1 MNFNIK
7 QCFPHLVAILLFV
20 IASVLYFSPILQ
32 GKQIKQHD
40 ISQYI
45 GMSKQHKDFNITD
58 NTETYWTDAAFGG
71 MPTYQLGAKY
81 PHNYIKKLDS
91 LLRFLPRP
99 ADYVFLYFI
108 CFYVLLLVLKVDWR
122 YALLGSFA
130 FGFSTYYLVIIGAGH
145 NSKAHAIAYF
155 PLVLAGIFLVF
166 RKKYL
171 LGFVLTAVAMGL
183 ELSANHFQMTY
194 YLLLLVL
201 VIGLVYLIDAFKKK
215 ELKHFFVSVG
225 IMAVAVTLALG
236 LNATNLMATSEYAK
250 ESTRSKSELSIN
262 PNGSPKELTEGLSKE
277 YITHWSY
284 GIGESL
290 NLFVPGLY
298 GGSNNEPIAKNAV
311 VVKKMQRMFGIS
323 TKDAQKFA
331 GQLMYWAD
339 QPGVS
344 GPAYIGA
351 VVIFLFVLGIF
362 LVKGRLRNWI
372 LFGGGLILLL
382 SWGKNFSFLTNFFI
396 DYVPLYDKFR
406 AVSSMQVI
414 VELVMPILAIFG
426 LHKFLNDY
434 EQKEEKLKA
443 LKYTVGITAGL
454 AIVFYVLKGS
464 LFDFVGNRDG
474 VLLENYGP
482 DFLTMIK
489 EQRES
494 LFTTDVLRTLVF
506 VLLSAGTLWMYL
518 KDKVKEN
525 VVLLVF
531 GCLIIFDL
539 VGVDKRYV
547 NSEDFV
553 SARQVNEPFKISQ
566 ADAQIKEDT
575 THYRV
580 LDFSSNPF
588 SDARTSYFH
597 KAFGGY
603 HAAKPKRA
611 EDIFEF
617 YVSKNNIGVVNMLN
631 IKYIIQDNKGQL
643 VALNNPYT
651 NGNAWFVDEL
661 KTVGTADEEIV
672 LLDSLNLKKQAVVQ
686 SGDRE
691 RKSNYKTDSL
701 ASINLTSYK
710 PNNLVY
716 ESSNV
721 NDGLA
726 IFSEMYYKNGWNAYI
741 DGELKPHFRAN
752 YLLRGLEV
760 PKGKHTVTFKF
771 EPQVIKTGSSI
782 ALASSIGL
790 ILLVLG
796 GLFYESKKKDVK

>member
-7 QCFPHLVAILLFV
+7 QCFPHVLAILFFV

-45 GMSKQHKDFNITD
+45 GMSKQHKDFNKT
-58 NTETYWTDAAFGG
+58 NSTETYWTDAAFGG

-130 FGFSTYYLVIIGAGH
+130 FGFSTYYLVILGAGH

-166 RKKYL
+166 RKRYL
-171 LGFVLTAVAMGL
+171 FGFILTAIAMGL
-183 ELSANHFQMTY
+183 ELSANHPQMTY

-201 VIGLVYLIDAFKKK
+201 VIGIVYLVDAFKKK
-215 ELKHFFVSVG
+215 EVKHFFVSVG
-225 IMAVAVTLALG
+225 IMAVAVLLALG
-236 LNATNLMATSEYAK
+236 LNATNLMATAEYAK
-250 ESTRSKSELSIN
+250 ESTRSKSELTIN
-262 PNGSPKELTEGLSKE
+262 PNGSPKEQTGGLSKE

-298 GGSNNEPIAKNAV
+298 GGSNSEPIAKNAV
-311 VVKKMQRMFGIS
+311 EVKKMQRMFGIS
-323 TKDAQKFA
+323 AKEAQEFS
-331 GQLMYWAD
+331 GQLMYWGK

-351 VVIFLFVLGIF
+351 VVIFLFVLGLF
-362 LVKGRLRNWI
+362 LVKGRMKKWI
-372 LFGGGLILLL
+372 LFGGGLILAL
-382 SWGKNFSFLTNFFI
+382 SWGKNFSLLTNFFI

-414 VELVMPILAIFG
+414 VELVMPILAVFG
-426 LHKFLNDY
+426 LHKFLNSY

-454 AIVFYVLKGS
+454 AIMFYVLKGS

-474 VLLENYGP
+474 MLLENYGP
-482 DFLTMIK
+482 DFLKMIK

-506 VLLSAGTLWMYL
+506 VLLSAATLWMYL
-518 KDKVKEN
+518 KDKLKEN
-525 VVLLVF
+525 VVLLVI
-531 GCLIIFDL
+531 GCLIVFDL

-547 NSEDFV
+547 NSDNFV
-553 SARQVNEPFKISQ
+553 SERQVTEPFQISK

-575 THYRV
+575 SHYRV

-651 NGNAWFVDEL
+651 NGNAWFIDEL
-661 KTVGTADEEIV
+661 KTVATADEEIV
-672 LLDSLNLKKQAVVQ
+672 LLDTLNLKKQAVVQ
-686 SGDRE
+686 LGQTE
-691 RKSNYKTDSL
+691 LKSAYILDSL
-701 ASINLTSYK
+701 ASIKLKSYK
-710 PNNLVY
+710 PNHLVY
-716 ESSNV
+716 ETSNA

-726 IFSEMYYKNGWNAYI
+726 VFSEVYYENGWNAYI
-741 DGELKPHFRAN
+741 DGELKPHFRTN
-752 YLLRGLEV
+752 YLLRGLEI
-760 PKGKHTVTFKF
+760 PKGQHSIDFKF

-782 ALASSIGL
+782 ALGSSVGL
-790 ILLVLG
+790 LLLILG
-796 GLFYESKKKDVK
+796 GLFYEFKKKNIH

>member
-7 QCFPHLVAILLFV
+7 QCFPHVVAILLFV

-45 GMSKQHKDFNITD
+45 GMSKQHKDFNKTD
-58 NTETYWTDAAFGG
+58 STETYWTDAAFGG

-130 FGFSTYYLVIIGAGH
+130 FGFSTYYLVILGAGH

-166 RKKYL
+166 RQRYL
-171 LGFVLTAVAMGL
+171 LGFILTAIAMGL
-183 ELSANHFQMTY
+183 ELSANHPQMTY

-201 VIGLVYLIDAFKKK
+201 VIGIVYLVDAFKKK
-215 ELKHFFVSVG
+215 EVKHFFVSVG
-225 IMAVAVTLALG
+225 IMSVAVILALG
-236 LNATNLMATSEYAK
+236 LNATNLLATAEYAK
-250 ESTRSKSELSIN
+250 ESTRSKSELTIN
-262 PNGSPKELTEGLSKE
+262 PNGSPKELTDGLSKE

-298 GGSNNEPIAKNAV
+298 GGSNSEPIAKNAV
-311 VVKKMQRMFGIS
+311 VVKKMRRMFGIS
-323 TKDAQKFA
+323 TKEAQEFA
-331 GQLMYWAD
+331 GQLMYWGE

-351 VVIFLFVLGIF
+351 VVIFLFVLGLF
-362 LVKGRLRNWI
+362 LVKGRLKKWI
-372 LFGGGLILLL
+372 LFGGGLILIL
-382 SWGKNFSFLTNFFI
+382 SWGKNFSFLTDFFI

-426 LHKFLNDY
+426 LHKFLNNY
-434 EQKEEKLKA
+434 EQKKEKLKA

-454 AIVFYVLKGS
+454 AIVFYVLKGT

-474 VLLENYGP
+474 MLLENYGP
-482 DFLTMIK
+482 DFLKMIK
-489 EQRES
+489 NQREY
-494 LFTTDVLRTLVF
+494 LFTTDVLRTLVL
-506 VLLSAGTLWMYL
+506 VLFSAGILWMYL

-531 GCLIIFDL
+531 GCLILFDL

-547 NSEDFV
+547 NSENFV
-553 SARQVNEPFKISQ
+553 SARQVNEPFKISP

-575 THYRV
+575 SHYRV
-580 LDFSSNPF
+580 LDLSANPF

-661 KTVGTADEEIV
+661 KTVNTADEEIV

-686 SGDRE
+686 LGDRE
-691 RKSNYKTDSL
+691 RTNYKTDSL

-710 PNNLVY
+710 PNHLVY
-716 ESSNV
+716 ETSNS

-726 IFSEMYYKNGWNAYI
+726 IFSEMYYKNGWNAYV

-752 YLLRGLEV
+752 YLLRGLEIS
-760 PKGKHTVTFKF
+760 KGKHTIDFKF

-796 GLFYESKKKDVK
+796 GLFYEFKKKKLV

>member
-1 MNFNIK
+1 MNFNLK
-7 QCFPHLVAILLFV
+7 QCFPHVVAILLFV

-32 GKQIKQHD
+32 GKQIKQSD
-40 ISQYI
+40 ITQYI
-45 GMSKQHKDFNITD
+45 GMSKQFKDFNKVS
-58 NTETYWTDAAFGG
+58 EKESYWTDAAFGG

-108 CFYVLLLVLKVDWR
+108 CFYILLLVLKVDWR

-130 FGFSTYYLVIIGAGH
+130 FGFSTYFVIILGVGH
-145 NSKAHAIAYF
+145 NAKAHAIAYM

-166 RKKYL
+166 RKRYL
-171 LGFVLTAVAMGL
+171 LGFILTALAMGL

-194 YLLLLVL
+194 YLLLLIL

-215 ELKHFFVSVG
+215 ELQHFFVSVG
-225 IMAVAVTLALG
+225 ILTAGVIVSLG
-236 LNATNLMATSEYAK
+236 LNATNLMATAEYAK
-250 ESTRSKSELSIN
+250 ESTRSKSELTIN
-262 PNGSPKELTEGLSKE
+262 ADGSKKIDTNGLSKA
-277 YITHWSY
+277 YITEYSY

-290 NLFVPGLY
+290 NLFVPRLF
-298 GGSNNEPIAKNAV
+298 GGSNNEPIAKDAV
-311 VVKKMQRMFGIS
+311 AVKKMQRMFGIPA
-323 TKDAQKFA
+323 KEAQQYI
-331 GQLMYWAD
+331 GQFMYWAD
-339 QPGVS
+339 QSYVAA
-344 GPAYIGA
+344 PAYVGA
-351 VVIFLFVLGIF
+351 VVLFLFVLGLF
-362 LVKGRLRNWI
+362 LVKGRLKKWVLI
-372 LFGGGLILLL
+372 GAGLVLLL
-382 SWGKNFSFLTNFFI
+382 SWGKNFSLLTDFFI
-396 DYVPLYDKFR
+396 DYIPMYNKFR
-406 AVSSMQVI
+406 AVSSIQVI
-414 VELVMPILAIFG
+414 IELIVPVLAVFG
-426 LHKFLNDY
+426 LYRFINNY

-454 AIVFYVLKGS
+454 ALVFYVLKGL
-464 LFDFVGNRDG
+464 LFDFVSNRDG
-474 VLLENYGP
+474 MLLEQYGP
-482 DFLTMIK
+482 DFLNMIK

-494 LFTTDVLRTLVF
+494 LFTNDVLRTLAF
-506 VLLSAGTLWMYL
+506 VLLASVTLWMYL
-518 KDKVKEN
+518 KEKLKEN
-525 VVLLVF
+525 VVLLIF
-531 GCLIIFDL
+531 GCLLIFDL

-553 SARQVNEPFKISQ
+553 SARQVNEPFQISK

-575 THYRV
+575 SHYRV
-580 LDFSSNPF
+580 LDFSTNPF
-588 SDARTSYFH
+588 NNARTSYFH

-651 NGNAWFVDEL
+651 NGNAWFVEEL
-661 KTVGTADEEIV
+661 KTVNSADEEIV

-686 SGDRE
+686 FGDKE
-691 RKSNYKTDSL
+691 YKSIYKTDSL
-701 ASINLTSYK
+701 TSVSLTSYK
-710 PNNLVY
+710 PNHLVY
-716 ESSNV
+716 ETSNAS
-721 NDGLA
+721 DGLA

-760 PKGKHTVTFKF
+760 PKGKHTIAFKF
-771 EPQVIKTGSSI
+771 EPQVIQTGSSI

-796 GLFYESKKKDVK
+796 GLFYESRKKSIQ

>member
-7 QCFPHLVAILLFV
+7 QCFPHVLAILLFV

-45 GMSKQHKDFNITD
+45 GMSKLHKDFNKTD
-58 NTETYWTDAAFGG
+58 STETYWTDAAFGG

-130 FGFSTYYLVIIGAGH
+130 FGFSTYYLVILGAGH

-166 RKKYL
+166 RKRYL
-171 LGFVLTAVAMGL
+171 LGFILTAIAMGL
-183 ELSANHFQMTY
+183 ELSANHPQMTY

-201 VIGLVYLIDAFKKK
+201 VIGIVYLVDAFKKK
-215 ELKHFFVSVG
+215 EVKHFFVSVG
-225 IMAVAVTLALG
+225 IMSVAVILALG
-236 LNATNLMATSEYAK
+236 LNATNLLATAEYAK
-250 ESTRSKSELSIN
+250 ESTRSKSELTIN
-262 PNGSPKELTEGLSKE
+262 PNGSPKELTDGLSKE

-298 GGSNNEPIAKNAV
+298 GGSNSEPIKKDAV

-323 TKDAQKFA
+323 AKEAQQFA
-331 GQLMYWAD
+331 GQLMYWGE

-344 GPAYIGA
+344 GPAYIGS
-351 VVIFLFVLGIF
+351 VVIFLFVLGLF
-362 LVKGRLRNWI
+362 LVKGRLKKWI

-382 SWGKNFSFLTNFFI
+382 SWGKNFSLLTDFFI

-414 VELVMPILAIFG
+414 VELVIPILAVFG
-426 LHKFLNDY
+426 LHKFLNNY
-434 EQKEEKLKA
+434 EQREEKLKA

-454 AIVFYVLKGS
+454 AVVFYVLKGS
-464 LFDFVGNRDG
+464 IFDFVGNRDG
-474 VLLENYGP
+474 MLLENYGP
-482 DFLTMIK
+482 DFLRMIK

-506 VLLSAGTLWMYL
+506 VLLSATALWLYL
-518 KDKVKEN
+518 KDKLKEN
-525 VVLLVF
+525 VVLLVI
-531 GCLIIFDL
+531 GCLIVFDL

-547 NSEDFV
+547 NSDNFV
-553 SARQVNEPFKISQ
+553 SARQVNEPFKISK

-575 THYRV
+575 SHYRV

-661 KTVGTADEEIV
+661 KTVTNANEEIV

-686 SGDRE
+686 LGQTE
-691 RKSNYKTDSL
+691 LKSAYVLDSL
-701 ASINLTSYK
+701 ASINLKSYK
-710 PNNLVY
+710 PNHLVY
-716 ESSNV
+716 ETSNV

-726 IFSEMYYKNGWNAYI
+726 IFSEVYYKNGWNAYI

-760 PKGKHTVTFKF
+760 PKGKHTIAFKF
-771 EPQVIKTGSSI
+771 EPLVIKTGSSI
-782 ALASSIGL
+782 ALGSSVGL
-790 ILLVLG
+790 LLLILG
-796 GLFYESKKKDVK
+796 GLFYGFKKKKLV

>member
-7 QCFPHLVAILLFV
+7 QCFPHVVAILLFV

-32 GKQIKQHD
+32 GKQIKQSD
-40 ISQYI
+40 ITQYI
-45 GMSKQHKDFNITD
+45 GMSKQFKDFNKTD

-99 ADYVFLYFI
+99 ADYVFLYFS

-122 YALLGSFA
+122 YALLGSIA
-130 FGFSTYYLVIIGAGH
+130 FGFSTYFIIILGVGH
-145 NSKAHAIAYF
+145 NAKAHAIAYM
-155 PLVLAGIFLVF
+155 PLVLSGIFLVF
-166 RKKYL
+166 RKKYF
-171 LGFVLTAVAMGL
+171 LGFILTALAMGL

-201 VIGLVYLIDAFKKK
+201 VIGLVYLVDAFKKK

-250 ESTRSKSELSIN
+250 ESTRSKSELTIN
-262 PNGSPKELTEGLSKE
+262 ADGSEKEKTNGLSKA
-277 YITHWSY
+277 YITEYSY
-284 GIGESL
+284 GVGESL
-290 NLFVPGLY
+290 NLFVPRLF
-298 GGSNNEPIAKNAV
+298 GGSNNEPIAKDAV
-311 VVKKMQRMFGIS
+311 AVKKMQRMFGIS
-323 TKDAQKFA
+323 TKDAQEFA

-339 QPGVS
+339 QSYVAA
-344 GPAYIGA
+344 PAYVGA
-351 VVIFLFVLGIF
+351 VVLFLFVLALF
-362 LVKGRLRNWI
+362 LVKGRLKKWI
-372 LFGGGLILLL
+372 LIGAGLVLLL
-382 SWGKNFSFLTNFFI
+382 SWGKNFSLLTDLFI
-396 DYVPLYDKFR
+396 DYMPMYNKFR
-406 AVSSMQVI
+406 AVSSIQVI
-414 VELVMPILAIFG
+414 IELIVPILAVFG
-426 LHKFLNDY
+426 LYRFLNNY

-443 LKYTVGITAGL
+443 LKYTIGITGGL
-454 AIVFYVLKGS
+454 AIAFYLLKGS
-464 LFDFVGNRDG
+464 LFDFVSNRDG
-474 VLLENYGP
+474 MLLEQYGP
-482 DFLTMIK
+482 DFLKMIK

-506 VLLSAGTLWMYL
+506 VLLSAVTLWMYL

-525 VVLLVF
+525 VVLLIF
-531 GCLIIFDL
+531 GCLIVFDL

-566 ADAQIKEDT
+566 ADTQIKEDT

-580 LDFSSNPF
+580 LDFSTNPF
-588 SDARTSYFH
+588 NNARTSYFH

-631 IKYIIQDNKGQL
+631 IKYIIQDDKGRL

-661 KTVGTADEEIV
+661 KTVDTADEEIV

-686 SGDRE
+686 LVNRE
-691 RKSNYKTDSL
+691 YKSVYKTDSL
-701 ASINLTSYK
+701 ASVNLTSYK
-710 PNNLVY
+710 PNHLEY
-716 ESSNV
+716 ETSNA

-726 IFSEMYYKNGWNAYI
+726 IFSEVYYKNGWNAYI

-760 PKGKHTVTFKF
+760 PKGKHTIAFKF

-796 GLFYESKKKDVK
+796 GLFYESRKKSVQ

>member
-7 QCFPHLVAILLFV
+7 QCFPHVVAILLFV

-45 GMSKQHKDFNITD
+45 GMSKQHKDFNKTD
-58 NTETYWTDAAFGG
+58 STETYWTDAAFGG

-130 FGFSTYYLVIIGAGH
+130 FGFSTYYLVILGAGH

-166 RKKYL
+166 RQRYL
-171 LGFVLTAVAMGL
+171 LGFILTAIAMGL
-183 ELSANHFQMTY
+183 ELSANHPQMTY

-201 VIGLVYLIDAFKKK
+201 VIGIVYLVDAFKKK
-215 ELKHFFVSVG
+215 EVKHFFVSVG
-225 IMAVAVTLALG
+225 IMSVAVILALG
-236 LNATNLMATSEYAK
+236 LNATNLLATAEYAK
-250 ESTRSKSELSIN
+250 ESTRSKSELTIN
-262 PNGSPKELTEGLSKE
+262 PNGSPKELTDGLSKE

-298 GGSNNEPIAKNAV
+298 GGSNSEPIAKNAV
-311 VVKKMQRMFGIS
+311 VVKKMRRMFGIS
-323 TKDAQKFA
+323 TKEAQEFA
-331 GQLMYWAD
+331 GQLMYWGE

-351 VVIFLFVLGIF
+351 VVIFLFVLGLF
-362 LVKGRLRNWI
+362 LVKGRLKKWI
-372 LFGGGLILLL
+372 LYGGGLILIL
-382 SWGKNFSFLTNFFI
+382 SWGKNFSFLTDFFI

-426 LHKFLNDY
+426 LHKFLNNY
-434 EQKEEKLKA
+434 EQKKEKLKA

-454 AIVFYVLKGS
+454 AIVFYVLKGT

-474 VLLENYGP
+474 MLLENYGP
-482 DFLTMIK
+482 DFLKMIK
-489 EQRES
+489 NQREY
-494 LFTTDVLRTLVF
+494 LFTTDVLRTLVL
-506 VLLSAGTLWMYL
+506 VLFSAGILWMYL

-531 GCLIIFDL
+531 GCLILFDL

-547 NSEDFV
+547 NSENFV
-553 SARQVNEPFKISQ
+553 SARQVNEPFKISP

-575 THYRV
+575 SHYRV
-580 LDFSSNPF
+580 LDLSANPF

-661 KTVGTADEEIV
+661 KTVNTADEEIV

-686 SGDRE
+686 LGDRE
-691 RKSNYKTDSL
+691 RTNYKTDSL

-710 PNNLVY
+710 PNHLVY
-716 ESSNV
+716 ETSNS

-726 IFSEMYYKNGWNAYI
+726 IFSEMYYKNGWNAYV

-752 YLLRGLEV
+752 YLLRGLEIS
-760 PKGKHTVTFKF
+760 KGKHTIDFKF

-796 GLFYESKKKDVK
+796 GLFYEFKKKKLV